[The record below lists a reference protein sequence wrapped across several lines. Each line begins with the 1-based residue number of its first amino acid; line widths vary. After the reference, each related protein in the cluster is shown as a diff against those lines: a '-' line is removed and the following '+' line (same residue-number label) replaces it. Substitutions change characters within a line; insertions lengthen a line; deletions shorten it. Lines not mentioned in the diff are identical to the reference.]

1 MQIEAV
7 TRFNQHDPG
16 EKFEAE
22 EADAKKWIKNKLAK
36 PAKANKESGADAA
49 DTPAENKGKGTEA
62 PPADKAVKEPEKKK

>member
-16 EKFEAE
+16 DTFEAG

-36 PAKANKESGADAA
+36 PAKTAKTTDPEDPNKE
-49 DTPAENKGKGTEA
+49 KGTEA
-62 PPADKAVKEPEKKK
+62 PPADKAIKHPEKKKYP